1 MRVETVKCDQCGA
14 IKGEGDHW
22 LLIDVQNRSTGAPG
36 TPRIVIP
43 PDDKLLDGYQRRDL
57 CGQACFHKHLDA
69 LLFPERKTLVL
80 ENCIF
85 HNAPN
90 AEQSWKNQD

>member
-14 IKGEGDHW
+14 MKGEGNHW
-22 LLIDVQNRSTGAPG
+22 LKLKVAPALGDLPLAVHASTGENDR
-36 TPRIVIP
+36 TY
-43 PDDKLLDGYQRRDL
+43 LEESWETRDL

-69 LLFPERKTLVL
+69 LLFPEKKGTVI

-85 HNAPN
+85 FNNTA
-90 AEQSWKNQD
+90 AVD